1 MSKTISILLVTI
13 IFLSHLNNILAY
25 SEDSADSTENP
36 IKNYAILME
45 TSSKQVLEESNSN
58 VKLQV
63 GTLNK
68 IMVALLIAE
77 KISDQDITLDTQLT
91 TSSNAQ
97 GKEGATIWLLQGEK
111 MSVKDLLKATLIG
124 NANDSTIVLAEYL
137 GDSEEGCI
145 QLMNDKA
152 KSLGMNN
159 TYFTNVCGY
168 SDDAQYSTA
177 YDMGILGCEILQYT
191 FLQDIMS
198 TYMDYLRDGNTELVN
213 ENYLTLTYDS
223 LTGIKASHLGDNN
236 YSIIASAEKNN
247 TSYLTV
253 ILNYPDKDS
262 LFKTAKKLLNR
273 GFNSYTTAEPSFSS
287 ELMKPLKVKGG
298 TDFAVLIEPKELKS
312 ITIKNDSNDIEN
324 VIFLPDYINAPI
336 KKNQRIG
343 EVCFY
348 IDDTMIYKTDLI
360 TCNEVKKM
368 DFYLAFKKIFYNLL
382 K

>member
-1 MSKTISILLVTI
+1 MSKIVSILLAI
-13 IFLSHLNNILAY
+13 IFLFNINGIIAY
-25 SEDSADSTENP
+25 SENVVKNP
-36 IKNYAILME
+36 VKNYAVLME

-68 IMVALLIAE
+68 VMVALLIAE
-77 KISDQDITLDTQLT
+77 KIFAQDITLDTQLIA
-91 TSSNAQ
+91 SNNAQ

-137 GDSEEGCI
+137 GGSEDGCI
-145 QLMNDKA
+145 HLMNDKA
-152 KSLGMNN
+152 ESLGMNN
-159 TYFTNVCGY
+159 THFTNVCGY
-168 SDDAQYSTA
+168 SDDSQYSTA
-177 YDMGILGCEILQYT
+177 YDMGILGCEISQYT
-191 FLQDIMS
+191 FLHDIMS

-213 ENYLTLTYDS
+213 ENYLTLTYDG
-223 LTGIKASHLGDNN
+223 LIGIKASHLGNDN
-236 YSIIASAEKNN
+236 YSIIASAEKNG

-262 LFKTAKKLLNR
+262 LFKTAKKLLNK
-273 GFNSYTTAEPSFSS
+273 GFNSYVTAEPSFSS
-287 ELMKPLKVKGG
+287 ELMKPLKVKSG

-312 ITIKNDSNDIEN
+312 ITVAKGSNDIEN
-324 VIFLPDYINAPI
+324 VIFLPDYVTAPI
-336 KKNQRIG
+336 KKNQRVG

-360 TCNEVKKM
+360 ASSEVKKM

>member
-1 MSKTISILLVTI
+1 MSKIVSILLVI
-13 IFLSHLNNILAY
+13 IFLFNIHGITAY
-25 SEDSADSTENP
+25 SQDSVESNV
-36 IKNYAILME
+36 KNYAVLME

-68 IMVALLIAE
+68 VMVALLIAE
-77 KISDQDITLDTQLT
+77 KISAQDITLDTQLI

-137 GDSEEGCI
+137 GGSEDGCI

-159 TYFTNVCGY
+159 THFTNVCGY
-168 SDDAQYSTA
+168 SDDSQYSTA

-191 FLQDIMS
+191 FLNDIMS
-198 TYMDYLRDGNTELVN
+198 TYMDYLRNGNTELVN
-213 ENYLTLTYDS
+213 ENYLTLTYDG
-223 LTGIKASHLGDNN
+223 LTGIKASHLGNDN
-236 YSIIASAEKNN
+236 YSIIASAEKNG

-262 LFKTAKKLLNR
+262 LFKTAKKLLNK
-273 GFNSYTTAEPSFSS
+273 GFNSYVTAEPSFSS

-312 ITIKNDSNDIEN
+312 ITVAKGSNDIEN
-324 VIFLPDYINAPI
+324 VMFLPDYVTAPVR
-336 KKNQRIG
+336 KNQRVG

-360 TCNEVKKM
+360 ASSEVKKM